1 MYEYGGKIME
11 LLQLKY
17 FKKIAEA
24 QSMTRVAEE
33 IHISQSALSKTIRT
47 LETELGVKLFDRE
60 GKYIKLNDN
69 GKIFL
74 KYVNKNLQ
82 SIEDAKKE
90 LNDFN
95 NRQNKDITIYVQ
107 AAMFML
113 PKIITG
119 FNQKYPDIKFHISQ
133 KQFNKGNNKY
143 DFIIYIPAP
152 EEINRKNSITLLEED
167 LKLAVSKNN
176 PLSKKADVS
185 LESVSGEKFISLP
198 SYTKLRKTTDHY
210 CRLAGFTP
218 DVILECYDSPTIL
231 ELVKHGMGVAFVPK
245 YSWGNIEHQEI
256 SLIDIHSP
264 KCTRCINL
272 MWSESE
278 YITESAKL
286 FKDHIIEFF
295 NNLKGN
301 TN

>member
-1 MYEYGGKIME
+1 MYKFGGEIME

-24 QSMTRVAEE
+24 QNMTRVAEE

-60 GKYIKLNDN
+60 GKYIKLNGN

-90 LNDFN
+90 LYDFN
-95 NRQNKDITIYVQ
+95 NNQAQDITIYVQ

-119 FNQKYPDIKFHISQ
+119 FNQKYPNIKFHISQ

-152 EEINRKNSITLLEED
+152 EEINSNNSITLLEED
-167 LKLAVSKNN
+167 LKLAVSKNHS
-176 PLSKKADVS
+176 LSKKSDIS
-185 LESVSGEKFISLP
+185 LGSVSSEKFISLP
-198 SYTKLRKTTDHY
+198 AYTKLRRTTDHY
-210 CRLAGFTP
+210 CKLAGFTP

-231 ELVKHGMGVAFVPK
+231 ELVKGGMGVAFVPK
-245 YSWGNIEHQEI
+245 YSWGNIEHQEL

-272 MWSESE
+272 SWDESE

-286 FKDHIIEFF
+286 FKNYIIEFF
-295 NNLKGN
+295 ANLKN
-301 TN
+301 